1 MIAERKPMITPGRQ
15 LMAFV
20 FRDLSLTKR
29 YLGWVVVFTFYA
41 MVNSAT
47 IALIGVAAKDERL
60 TLTLIVGVLLWSF
73 LSVLFNE
80 IAMSVAYERWEGT
93 LEYTFM
99 APVSRLVHL
108 FGVSIYAAIYSI
120 IRLTLVVTGLAIFIG
135 LDLSRANLLGIL
147 IVLLVSSFAFIGLGL
162 MAAVAPVLSAERGAE
177 ATNIF
182 QGCLLLVS
190 GVYYP
195 VEILPAWLQ
204 PFAKLSPATYSLSAC
219 RKLMGIDSGQGSLV
233 GAPLSAVAPELLT
246 LTLMGIVMVPLGL
259 WVFGHVERWAKK
271 TGKLKRTG

>member
-1 MIAERKPMITPGRQ
+1 MIAERKPIITPGRQ

-20 FRDLSLTKR
+20 FRDFSLTKR
-29 YLGWVVVFTFYA
+29 YFGWVVVFTFYA

-108 FGVSIYAAIYSI
+108 FGVSLFAAIYSI
-120 IRLTLVVTGLAIFIG
+120 MRLVIVVGGLAVFIG

-147 IVLLVSSFAFIGLGL
+147 VVLLVSSFAFIGLGL
-162 MAAVAPVLSAERGAE
+162 MAAVLPVLSAERGAE

-195 VEILPAWLQ
+195 VEILPGWLQ

-219 RKLMGIDSGQGSLV
+219 RKLMGLDSGHGQLV
-233 GAPLSAVAPELLT
+233 GAPISAVTPELLT
-246 LTLMGIVMVPLGL
+246 LTLMGVVMVPAGL

>member
-1 MIAERKPMITPGRQ
+1 MIAERSAVITPARQ
-15 LMAFV
+15 MMAFI
-20 FRDLSLTKR
+20 FRDFSLTKR
-29 YLGWVVVFTFYA
+29 YFGWVVVFTFYA

-47 IALIGVAAKDERL
+47 IALIGVAAKDEQL

-80 IAMSVAYERWEGT
+80 IASSVAYERWEGT

-99 APVSRLVHL
+99 APVSRLIHL
-108 FGVSIYAAIYSI
+108 FGVSLFAAIYSI
-120 IRLTLVVTGLAIFIG
+120 IRLAIVIGMLVVFIK
-135 LDLSRANLLGIL
+135 LDLSRANLWGIL

-162 MAAVAPVLSAERGAE
+162 MAAVLPVFSPERGAE

-195 VEILPAWLQ
+195 LDVLPSWLQ
-204 PFAKLSPATYSLSAC
+204 PFAMLSPATYSLSAC
-219 RKLMGIDSGQGSLV
+219 RKLMGIGSEQGQV
-233 GAPLSAVAPELLT
+233 IGAPISAVAPELLT
-246 LTLMGIVMVPLGL
+246 LMLMGIVMVPLGL

>member
-1 MIAERKPMITPGRQ
+1 MIAGRKPVITPGRQ

-20 FRDLSLTKR
+20 FRDFSLTKR

-47 IALIGVAAKDERL
+47 IALIGVAAKDEQL

-80 IAMSVAYERWEGT
+80 IASSVAYERWEGT

-99 APVSRLVHL
+99 APVSRLIHL
-108 FGVSIYAAIYSI
+108 FGVSIFAAVYSI
-120 IRLTLVVTGLAIFIG
+120 IRLAVVIGGLAVFIK

-162 MAAVAPVLSAERGAE
+162 MAAVLPVFSPERGAE

-195 VEILPAWLQ
+195 VEILPGWLQ
-204 PFAKLSPATYSLSAC
+204 PLAKLSPATYSLSAC
-219 RKLMGIDSGQGSLV
+219 RKLMGIGSGQGAVV
-233 GAPLSAVAPELLT
+233 GAPISDVASELLT
-246 LTLMGIVMVPLGL
+246 LTLMGVVMVPVGL
-259 WVFGHVERWAKK
+259 WVFGLVERWAKK

>member
-1 MIAERKPMITPGRQ
+1 MIAERRPMVTPGRQ

-47 IALIGVAAKDERL
+47 IALIGVAANDAKL

-80 IAMSVAYERWEGT
+80 IASSVAYERWEGT

-99 APVSRLVHL
+99 APVSRLIHL
-108 FGVSIYAAIYSI
+108 FGVSIFAAIYSI
-120 IRLTLVVTGLAIFIG
+120 IRLAIVIGGLAVFIK

-162 MAAVAPVLSAERGAE
+162 MAAVLPVFSPERGAE

-195 VEILPAWLQ
+195 VEILPHWLQ
-204 PFAKLSPATYSLSAC
+204 PLAKLSPATYSLSAC
-219 RKLMGIDSGQGSLV
+219 RKLMGIGSGQGLLS
-233 GAPLSAVAPELLT
+233 GAPVSEVAPELLT
-246 LTLMGIVMVPLGL
+246 LTLMGVVMVPAGL

>member
-20 FRDLSLTKR
+20 FRDFSLTKR

-47 IALIGVAAKDERL
+47 IALIGVAAKDEQL

-80 IAMSVAYERWEGT
+80 IASSVAYERWEGT

-99 APVSRLVHL
+99 APVSRLIHL
-108 FGVSIYAAIYSI
+108 LGVSLFAAIYSI
-120 IRLTLVVTGLAIFIG
+120 LRLAVVISGLALFIK

-162 MAAVAPVLSAERGAE
+162 MAAVLPVFSPERGAE

-195 VEILPAWLQ
+195 VEILPGWLQ

-219 RKLMGIDSGQGSLV
+219 RKLMGIGSGQGQVV
-233 GAPLSAVAPELLT
+233 GAPISEVVPELLT
-246 LTLMGIVMVPLGL
+246 LTLMGVVMVPAGL

>member
-20 FRDLSLTKR
+20 FRDFSLTKR

-47 IALIGVAAKDERL
+47 IALIGVAAKDEQL

-80 IAMSVAYERWEGT
+80 IASSVAYERWEGT

-99 APVSRLVHL
+99 APVSRLIHL
-108 FGVSIYAAIYSI
+108 FGVSLYAAIYSI
-120 IRLTLVVTGLAIFIG
+120 IRLAVVIGGLAVFIK

-162 MAAVAPVLSAERGAE
+162 MAAVLPVFSPERGAE

-195 VEILPAWLQ
+195 VEILPGWLQ
-204 PFAKLSPATYSLSAC
+204 PLAKLSPATYSLSAC
-219 RKLMGIDSGQGSLV
+219 RKLMGIGSGQTQVV
-233 GAPLSAVAPELLT
+233 GAPISEVAPELLT
-246 LTLMGIVMVPLGL
+246 LTLMGVVMVPAGL

>member
-20 FRDLSLTKR
+20 FRDFSLTKR

-47 IALIGVAAKDERL
+47 IALIGVAAKDEQL

-80 IAMSVAYERWEGT
+80 IASSVAYERWEGT

-99 APVSRLVHL
+99 APVSRLIHL
-108 FGVSIYAAIYSI
+108 FGVSLFAAIYSI
-120 IRLTLVVTGLAIFIG
+120 IRLAVVIGGLAVFIK

-162 MAAVAPVLSAERGAE
+162 MAAVLPVFSPERGAE

-195 VEILPAWLQ
+195 VEVLPGWLQ
-204 PFAKLSPATYSLSAC
+204 PFARLSPATYALSAC
-219 RKLMGIDSGQGSLV
+219 RKLMGLGSGQGQLV
-233 GAPLSAVAPELLT
+233 GAPISAVAPELLT
-246 LTLMGIVMVPLGL
+246 LTLMGVVMVPLGL
-259 WVFGHVERWAKK
+259 WVFGQVERWAKK

>member
-1 MIAERKPMITPGRQ
+1 MTAGRKPMITPGRQ

-108 FGVSIYAAIYSI
+108 FGVSLFAAIYSI
-120 IRLTLVVTGLAIFIG
+120 IRLALVVGGLAVFIG
-135 LDLSRANLLGIL
+135 LDLSRANLPGIL

-162 MAAVAPVLSAERGAE
+162 MAAVLPVFSAERGAE

-195 VEILPAWLQ
+195 VEILPGWLQ

-219 RKLMGIDSGQGSLV
+219 RKLMGLDSGQGPLV
-233 GAPLSAVAPELLT
+233 GAPISAVTSELLT
-246 LTLMGIVMVPLGL
+246 LALMGIVMVPLGL